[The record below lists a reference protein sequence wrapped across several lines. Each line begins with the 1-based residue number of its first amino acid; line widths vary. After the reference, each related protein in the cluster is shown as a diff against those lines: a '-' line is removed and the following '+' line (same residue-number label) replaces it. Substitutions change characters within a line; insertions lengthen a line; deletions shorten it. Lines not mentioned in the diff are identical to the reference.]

1 MTASRKTLRIGGA
14 CAFWGDSDA
23 GVAQLV
29 HGGDVDVLVF
39 DYLAELTMS
48 LLQKARS
55 RDPKAGYA
63 ADFVTAV
70 SPHLPAIAERGIKLL
85 ANAGGMNPRA
95 CAEALRRAA
104 DAQGLTLRIAV
115 VEGDDLMGA
124 REDIAARQV
133 TEMFNGT
140 PLPSSL
146 TSMNAYLGALP
157 VASALQKGADV
168 VITGRCVDSALSLAA
183 LIHHFG
189 WSASDY
195 DQLAAGSLVGH
206 ILECTTQTT
215 GGLYTDWW
223 RVPGWDHMGFPI
235 ADCNADGSFHLEK
248 PPGTGGLILP
258 TVAAEQMLYE
268 VGDPANYLLPDVTCD
283 FSTVR
288 MEQAGENR
296 IFIHGAR
303 GRPPTDRYKVSATW
317 ADGFRL
323 SSTLTIAGDDA
334 VAKAERT
341 GEALLARCRRMMG
354 EAGFGDFSETLVE
367 VLGSEKPSY
376 GRQARGTAAR
386 EVVMRFAVR
395 HADAAAL
402 NIVAKEVAPFGVSAA
417 QGTTGFS
424 GRPKPG
430 PVFRLFSFL
439 WPKDHV
445 AVTVSMDGETWPVSI
460 PSGVPV
466 DQALGE
472 GTHYAAQK
480 AKHSAAA
487 SSDDDVTVPLSALAV
502 ARSGD
507 KGNISNI
514 AIIARQPHFTGL
526 IGEQVTPEA
535 VRQYFQHLVQGE
547 VRRYDVPGVH
557 AYNFML
563 EQALAGGG
571 AGSLRNDPL
580 GKTFGQVLLALP
592 VRVPAAWQGELDTG
606 PR

>member
-1 MTASRKTLRIGGA
+1 MKASRETLRIGGA

-23 GVAQLV
+23 GAAQLV
-29 HGGDVDVLVF
+29 HGGNVDVLVF

-63 ADFVTAV
+63 ADFIHAV
-70 SPHLPAIAERGIKLL
+70 GPHLPTISERGIKLL

-104 DAQGLTLRIAV
+104 EAHGVALRIAV
-115 VEGDDLMGA
+115 VEGDDLMDR
-124 REDIAARQV
+124 REEIAGSQV
-133 TEMFNGT
+133 TEMFNGA
-140 PLPSSL
+140 PLPAAL

-157 VASALQKGADV
+157 VAAALAKGADV
-168 VITGRCVDSALSLAA
+168 VITGRCVDSALSLGA
-183 LIHHFG
+183 LIHCFG
-189 WSASDY
+189 WSADDY
-195 DQLAAGSLVGH
+195 DRLAAGSLVGH

-223 RVPGWDHMGFPI
+223 RVPGWENMGFPI
-235 ADCNADGSFHLEK
+235 ADCHADGSFHLGK

-258 TVAAEQMLYE
+258 TVVAEQMLYE

-283 FSTVR
+283 FNDVR

-296 IFIHGAR
+296 VLVHGAR

-341 GEALLARCRRMMG
+341 GEALLARSRLMMR

-376 GRQARGTAAR
+376 GQQARGVAAR

-424 GRPKPG
+424 GRPKAG

-439 WPKDHV
+439 WPKDRV
-445 AVTVSMDGETWPVSI
+445 EVTVTLDGETWPVSI
-460 PSGVPV
+460 PPGMPV
-466 DQALGE
+466 DQARGE
-472 GTHYAAQK
+472 GTRYPEHQTAAP
-480 AKHSAAA
+480 SGET
-487 SSDDDVTVPLSALAV
+487 VTAPLSALAV

-507 KGNISNI
+507 KGDISNI
-514 AIIARQPHFTGL
+514 AVIARQPQFAAL
-526 IGEQVTPEA
+526 IGEQVTPEV
-535 VRQYFQHLVQGE
+535 VRRYFQHLVRGP
-547 VRRYDVPGVH
+547 VRR
-557 AYNFML
+557 
-563 EQALAGGG
+563 
-571 AGSLRNDPL
+571 
-580 GKTFGQVLLALP
+580 
-592 VRVPAAWQGELDTG
+592 
-606 PR
+606 